1 MPEMT
6 GIVLM
11 EKLADLIP
19 YSMRLLMSG
28 NADLRD
34 VIEAVNAGSIH
45 QFIEKPWNDG
55 AVKVTLR
62 RIAAEIETRRENQ
75 ALMTAIAEQNTLLT
89 QASERAELEMRRKER
104 LFATI
109 SHEIRNPLHGLQG
122 ILTALSQQRRR
133 VSKNNCSSQL
143 CIGRV
148 HVASGE

>member
-1 MPEMT
+1 
-6 GIVLM
+6 
-11 EKLADLIP
+11 
-19 YSMRLLMSG
+19 MSG

-75 ALMTAIAEQNTLLT
+75 ALVTAIAEQNTLLT

-122 ILTALSQQRRR
+122 VLVALKPTLEGEQKQLLESAVSSAEYMSQVVNDVLDYSQERQA
-133 VSKNNCSSQL
+133 KFNC
-143 CIGRV
+143 R
-148 HVASGE
+148 